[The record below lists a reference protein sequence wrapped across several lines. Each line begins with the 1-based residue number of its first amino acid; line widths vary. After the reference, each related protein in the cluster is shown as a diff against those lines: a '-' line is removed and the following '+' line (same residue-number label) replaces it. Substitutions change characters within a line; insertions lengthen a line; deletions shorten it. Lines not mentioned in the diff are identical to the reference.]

1 MANSIMQLLSDL
13 VAGHLLSMADA
24 RALEECVTGQT
35 TVDELLQK
43 LVATGQ
49 LSDYQADQVRQ
60 GNIRGLSWGDY
71 TLVRVLGVGGMGQ
84 VFLAR
89 HRHLKR
95 QVAIKIL
102 PAMQPGTAASVERFH
117 REMEVLAR
125 LEHPNIV
132 LAHDAG
138 EVDGR
143 PYLVMQYVEGD
154 DLGTIVRMSGPLSV
168 EAAVSAILQA
178 ARGIQYAHEEGVIH
192 RDLKPSNLLRDRR
205 GTVKVLDMGLAR
217 YAAAT
222 QGTETVNEL
231 TGSGQI
237 MGTVDYMAPEQA
249 EDTRSADER
258 SDIYS
263 LGCTLYSLLNGQ
275 PMYGSDSVVKKIL
288 AHREQPAPS
297 LRSQRQDIPPELD
310 AIYHK
315 MVAKRPGDRYAN
327 MRQVILALE
336 ACSVPAPAGGSTSLD
351 ATIDLSSA
359 AVSAASGSA
368 SGRPAISQEP
378 TLTAALQSPAT
389 LVGGAGSETISIR
402 KPQVKQRTY
411 RTSSRRNR
419 RRWRRW
425 RRWLLA
431 CFVLLLIGSAAIG
444 AVVWDARFD
453 YFHLRQRLG
462 FVAPGGQ
469 SAGPS
474 AEQPAEQGGAK
485 AGGITHRHRFQ
496 AHSTAIH
503 GLAVSPDGATV
514 ASVAEALKF
523 WDAKSF
529 SVQHELKAEG
539 VRQLVYSPK
548 GLWLAGTGY
557 LGARIFDPLRGKVRS
572 NLAQPLG
579 IAHRLAYSP
588 DSQWLAVAG
597 RRLSL
602 WSADTDKMFKA
613 SNDPLENATAM
624 VFASDGTLLITG
636 HEDGTIVQWNLADF
650 KFSGQQKGDGTAI
663 RSLSLSPT
671 GTYLAAGK
679 DRGTIDLWRVADWS
693 GRGRFVGHIG
703 PVTGLEFVDG
713 QQRLISAG
721 YDGTVR
727 VWDVASQAEIGQL
740 LSGGKGVSALA
751 LGGQRR
757 VLAAASN
764 DGAIDIWDIPAA
776 NSP

>member
-1 MANSIMQLLSDL
+1 MANPIQQLLSEL
-13 VAGHLLSMADA
+13 VAGQLLSTADA
-24 RALEECVTGQT
+24 RNIEQGCTSQT
-35 TVDELLQK
+35 TADEILQQC
-43 LVATGQ
+43 VANSQ
-49 LSDYQADQVRQ
+49 LSDYQADQIRQ

-71 TLVRVLGVGGMGQ
+71 TLIRLLGVGGMGQ

-102 PAMQPGTAASVERFH
+102 PAIQPGSAATAERFQ

-138 EVDGR
+138 EVEGR

-154 DLGTIVRMSGPLSV
+154 DLGTVVRMSGPLTA

-217 YAAAT
+217 YAAAA
-222 QGTETVNEL
+222 QGTETVSEL

-275 PMYGSDSVVKKIL
+275 PMYGADSVVKKIL

-297 LRSQRQDIPPELD
+297 LRNQRQDIPVELD
-310 AIYHK
+310 AIYQK
-315 MVAKRPGDRYAN
+315 MVAKRPDDRYAN
-327 MRQVILALE
+327 MKQVVQALE
-336 ACSVPAPAGGSTSLD
+336 ACPVLAPAGGSTRFE
-351 ATIDLSSA
+351 ATLDLSTAAISA
-359 AVSAASGSA
+359 AGGIATDGSAA
-368 SGRPAISQEP
+368 GRPAISQEP
-378 TLTAALQSPAT
+378 TLTARLQLPAT
-389 LVGGAGSETISIR
+389 LVGGAGSETISVR
-402 KPQVKQRTY
+402 KLQGKQRTH
-411 RTSSRRNR
+411 RTSSRRR
-419 RRWRRW
+419 RHRRWG
-425 RRWLLA
+425 RWLLA
-431 CFVLLLIGSAAIG
+431 GVVLLVIGSAVIG
-444 AVVWDARFD
+444 AAAWDARYD

-462 FVAPGGQ
+462 FVASG
-469 SAGPS
+469 SETAGPS
-474 AEQPAEQGGAK
+474 AEQEGAQV
-485 AGGITHRHRFQ
+485 GGITHRRRFQ
-496 AHSTAIH
+496 AHTKAIQ
-503 GLAVSPDGATV
+503 GLAVSPDGATM
-514 ASVAEALKF
+514 ASVAEALKL
-523 WDAKSF
+523 WDARTF
-529 SVQHELKAEG
+529 SVLHELPSDG
-539 VRQLVYSPK
+539 VRQLVYSPN
-548 GLWLAGTGY
+548 GLWLAGTGS

-572 NLAQPLG
+572 NLARPLG

-597 RRLSL
+597 RKLSL

-613 SNDPLENATAM
+613 SNHPLENATAL
-624 VFASDGTLLITG
+624 VFTPDGTQLITG
-636 HEDGTIVQWNLADF
+636 HEDGSLVQWNLADLTP
-650 KFSGQQKGDGTAI
+650 SGQQKGDGTAI
-663 RSLSLSPT
+663 RSLGISPA

-679 DRGTIDLWRVADWS
+679 DGGAIELWRVADWN
-693 GRGRFVGHIG
+693 GRGRFVGHVG
-703 PVTGLEFVDG
+703 PVTGVEFIDG
-713 QQRLISAG
+713 QQRLVSAG
-721 YDGTVR
+721 QDGTVR
-727 VWDVASQAEIGQL
+727 VWDVASQAELGQL
-740 LSGGKGVSALA
+740 LSGGKGVTALG

-757 VLAAASN
+757 VLAAAHA

-776 NSP
+776 SAP